1 MPYCTYDDMVKK
13 IPANIL
19 ASLSNDIPGA
29 IVINAAVITEAIE
42 TADNEINSYVAI
54 VMGVPVVPTP
64 PLLNDLSAKM
74 AIWNLHLRK
83 YFDSPVWKETY
94 IACQKIL
101 LRIAEGRL
109 VLNDT
114 TADTTNPSGFAMATR
129 AQMFT
134 QERWDTF

>member
-1 MPYCTYDDMVKK
+1 MPYCTYADMVKK
-13 IPANIL
+13 IPANVLI
-19 ASLSNDIPGA
+19 SLSNDTSGSVSA
-29 IVINAAVITEAIE
+29 NSAVIAEAIE
-42 TADNEINSYVAI
+42 TADNEIDSYVGI
-54 VMGVPVVPTP
+54 VYGVPVTPTP

-83 YFDSPVWKETY
+83 YFDSTVWKETY
-94 IACQKIL
+94 INCQKIL

-109 VLNDT
+109 VLNDAV
-114 TADTTNPSGFAMATR
+114 ADTSDPSGVATATR